1 MTDESPLNAEITAAA
16 AQPASTSVAGTTV
29 TQRPLTELIE
39 ADKHLNGAQSLRKPR
54 FGLLTRK
61 IARGSALGE

>member
-1 MTDESPLNAEITAAA
+1 MSDDLRTEITDAAA
-16 AQPASTSVAGTTV
+16 TPASTSVAGTTV
-29 TQRPLTELIE
+29 NNRSLTELIE
-39 ADKHLNGAQSLRKPR
+39 ADKHVNGGQSLRKPR